1 MYVELLIMN
10 GYGQFVWPAFIFSF
24 ASCFYLYAKTR
35 SELKQQERIFL
46 LEFKKPQARK
56 IEFIK
61 GKESTKEALSI
72 N

>member
-1 MYVELLIMN
+1 MYVEFLMMN
-10 GYGQFVWPAFIFSF
+10 GYGQFVWPAFIFSL
-24 ASCFYLYAKTR
+24 ASCFYLYVKTR
-35 SELKQQERIFL
+35 YELKQQERTFF
-46 LEFKKPQARK
+46 LEFREVQAKK

>member
-1 MYVELLIMN
+1 MYEELLIMN
-10 GYGQFVWPAFIFSF
+10 GYGQFVWPAFIFSL
-24 ASCFYLYAKTR
+24 ASCFYLYAETR
-35 SELKQQERIFL
+35 SELKQQERIFF
-46 LEFKKPQARK
+46 LEFREAQAKK

>member
-1 MYVELLIMN
+1 MYVEFLIMN
-10 GYGQFVWPAFIFSF
+10 GYGLFVWPAFIFSLT
-24 ASCFYLYAKTR
+24 SCFYLYVKTR
-35 SELKQQERIFL
+35 FELKHQERIFL
-46 LEFKKPQARK
+46 LEFKGVQTKR

>member
-24 ASCFYLYAKTR
+24 ACCFYLYEKTR
-35 SELKQQERIFL
+35 FELKQQERIFF
-46 LEFKKPQARK
+46 LEYREAQAKK
-56 IEFIK
+56 IEFVK
-61 GKESTKEALSI
+61 GKQSTQEALSI

>member
-10 GYGQFVWPAFIFSF
+10 GYGQFVWPAFIFSL
-24 ASCFYLYAKTR
+24 ASCFYLYVEAR
-35 SELKQQERIFL
+35 SELKQQERIFF
-46 LEFKKPQARK
+46 LEFRETQAKK

>member
-1 MYVELLIMN
+1 MFVELLLMN
-10 GYGQFVWPAFIFSF
+10 GYGQFVWPAFVFSF

-35 SELKQQERIFL
+35 SELKQQERIFF
-46 LEFKKPQARK
+46 LEFREAQAKK

-61 GKESTKEALSI
+61 GKASTKEALSI

>member
-1 MYVELLIMN
+1 MN

-24 ASCFYLYAKTR
+24 ASCFYLYAKIR
-35 SELKQQERIFL
+35 SELKQQERTFF
-46 LEFKKPQARK
+46 LEFREVQAKK

>member
-10 GYGQFVWPAFIFSF
+10 GYGQFVWPAFIFSLT
-24 ASCFYLYAKTR
+24 SCFCLYVKTR
-35 SELKQQERIFL
+35 SELKQQERAFF
-46 LEFKKPQARK
+46 LEFKEVQAKK

>member
-1 MYVELLIMN
+1 V
-10 GYGQFVWPAFIFSF
+10 
-24 ASCFYLYAKTR
+24 KTR
-35 SELKQQERIFL
+35 SELKQQERTYF
-46 LEFKKPQARK
+46 LEFREVQTKK

>member
-10 GYGQFVWPAFIFSF
+10 GYGQFVWPAFIFSL

-35 SELKQQERIFL
+35 SELKQQERIFF
-46 LEFKKPQARK
+46 LEFREAQAKK
-56 IEFIK
+56 IEFVK
-61 GKESTKEALSI
+61 GKKSTKEALSI

>member
-1 MYVELLIMN
+1 MN

-24 ASCFYLYAKTR
+24 AVCFYLYSKTR
-35 SELKQQERIFL
+35 SEFKQQERIFF
-46 LEFKKPQARK
+46 LEFTEAQAKK

>member
-1 MYVELLIMN
+1 MFIELLTMN

-24 ASCFYLYAKTR
+24 LSCLGLYVKTR
-35 SELKQQERIFL
+35 FELKYQERIFL
-46 LEFKKPQARK
+46 SEFKGTQTKR

-61 GKESTKEALSI
+61 GKESTEKALSI